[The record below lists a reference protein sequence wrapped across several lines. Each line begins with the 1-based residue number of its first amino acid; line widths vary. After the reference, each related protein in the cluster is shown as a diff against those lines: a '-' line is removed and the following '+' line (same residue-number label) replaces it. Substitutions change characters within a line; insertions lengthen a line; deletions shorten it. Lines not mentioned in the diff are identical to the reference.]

1 MREVVLNSLKWVAI
15 GKAIGQ
21 TVRWLTTI
29 FTIRFLFPEDY
40 AVIALSSFF
49 TSLLWSFSRS
59 GISAALIRE
68 KELDERTLS
77 EFFTFTIIAHLSLF
91 IILQS
96 SASVLADFY
105 GDERLEDVI
114 RFSSI
119 TFLIALIGFI
129 PGTLLN
135 RNMNFKKLSMV
146 DATAESISAVTT
158 VTLAWAGFG
167 FWSIII
173 GMLLA
178 ELLKQCGYLFKNT
191 VWVMPRWFTS
201 KTKSIF
207 EFSWKASLQST
218 VGYMIFNVD
227 VAIAGMYLSTIELG
241 YYQFAV
247 MLAMMPAAKV
257 LPLLRQV
264 AFPVY
269 SNIQED
275 SKAIQHYFLK
285 SLRLSALLFVPVFF
299 GLAAV
304 SNTLTS
310 AFFGDKWNGATTVL
324 FIYCLSMPLKGI
336 EQLFGPLLKSLN
348 KMNVIIGNTA
358 IFGAVLIPSFFVGAQ
373 FGGEGLAIAWLVSFS
388 GCFFISTSRS
398 CNALSIKHSSVL
410 LLLVKPYLIG
420 TTMLAAC
427 ILLDT
432 LLGNFINVWIVL
444 LSQVLIGTFMYVGLT
459 WLFSRDELKELM
471 NLFKRK

>member
-68 KELDERTLS
+68 KELDDRTLS
-77 EFFTFTIIAHLSLF
+77 EFFTFTIVAHVSLF
-91 IILQS
+91 LILQL

-114 RFSSI
+114 RFTSI
-119 TFLIALIGFI
+119 AFLIALIGFI

-135 RNMNFKKLSMV
+135 RNMKFKKLSMV
-146 DATAESISAVTT
+146 DATAESISALTT

-178 ELLKQCGYLFKNT
+178 ESLRQCGYLLKNT

-218 VGYMIFNVD
+218 VGYMIFNID
-227 VAIAGMYLSTIELG
+227 VAIAGIYLSTIELG

-275 SKAIQHYFLK
+275 SKAIERYFLK

-304 SNTLTS
+304 SDTLTS
-310 AFFGDKWNGATTVL
+310 TFFGDKWSGAITVL

-358 IFGAVLIPSFFVGAQ
+358 IFGAVLIPSFFIGAQ

-388 GCFFISTSRS
+388 CCFFINASRS
-398 CNALSIKHSSVL
+398 CNALGIKFSSVV
-410 LLLVKPYLIG
+410 LLLVKPYLLG
-420 TTMLAAC
+420 STMLAVC
-427 ILLDT
+427 V
-432 LLGNFINVWIVL
+432 LLGKSLDNVVSVWIVL
-444 LSQVLIGTFMYVGLT
+444 AAQVTIGALLYFGLT
-459 WLFSRDELKELM
+459 WLFSRNELKELI
-471 NLFKRK
+471 NLFRRN